1 MNPLGNDPERQSEAM
16 GRKMPLSCHDAA
28 VVGEPRGDGARL
40 YQQATYVNG
49 MFYQQATYVNRH
61 VLRIPQRPACA
72 ARIRNRHVPESWTES
87 CFRSTFRGR
96 ARHSSWPDRS

>member
-1 MNPLGNDPERQSEAM
+1 MNPLGNDPERQPEAM

-49 MFYQQATYVNRH
+49 MSYAFH
-61 VLRIPQRPACA
+61 SDLPVLR
-72 ARIRNRHVPESWTES
+72 V
-87 CFRSTFRGR
+87 
-96 ARHSSWPDRS
+96 